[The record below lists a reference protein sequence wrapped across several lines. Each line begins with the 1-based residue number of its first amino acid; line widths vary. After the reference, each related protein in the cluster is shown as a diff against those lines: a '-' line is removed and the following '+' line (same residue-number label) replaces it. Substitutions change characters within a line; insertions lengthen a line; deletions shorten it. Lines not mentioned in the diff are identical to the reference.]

1 MIRVGKNPEVSRQE
15 QEGPQDPQGPNVS
28 LAIKKKKNN
37 HFLTFFTEKGE
48 QAHSAVC
55 LRKEVFLMRN

>member
-28 LAIKKKKNN
+28 LAIKK
-37 HFLTFFTEKGE
+37 
-48 QAHSAVC
+48 
-55 LRKEVFLMRN
+55 RKIIVFLLFSLKKGSKHILQYV